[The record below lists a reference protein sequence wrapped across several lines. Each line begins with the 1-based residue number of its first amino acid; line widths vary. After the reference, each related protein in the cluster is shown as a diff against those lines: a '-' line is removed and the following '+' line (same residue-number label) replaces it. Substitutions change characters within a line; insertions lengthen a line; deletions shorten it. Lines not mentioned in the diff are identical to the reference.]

1 MPDQP
6 SWIKRLPEILAKLQ
20 APEAPPFLDR
30 AAVEELFH
38 LRRRRAIDLLGLVG
52 GYKLGKTYLAPRE
65 AVVRFLEAPQRR
77 AAAAQA
83 SDRFE
88 QVQLALGEARHELAQ
103 HRILVPDLPGV
114 AFAGLPDGI
123 RFQPGQL
130 TLCFEQPAELIE
142 KLIALA
148 QALTNDYETFERSW
162 AAQTPAPQ
170 AGAGGAP

>member
-6 SWIKRLPEILAKLQ
+6 SWIERVPEILAELQ
-20 APEAPPFLDR
+20 APGAPPFLDR
-30 AAVEELFH
+30 SLVEKLFR
-38 LRRRRAIDLLGLVG
+38 LRRRRAIDLLCLVG

-65 AVVRFLEAPQRR
+65 AVVRFLEQPPRR
-77 AAAAQA
+77 SAAAQE
-83 SDRFE
+83 SCRFE

-103 HRILVPDLPGV
+103 HRILVPDVPGV
-114 AFAGLPDGI
+114 EFAGLPDGI

-130 TLCFEQPAELIE
+130 TLSFEQPAELIE

-148 QALTNDYETFERSW
+148 QALTNDYETFERSL

-170 AGAGGAP
+170 AGAVGAP

>member
-6 SWIKRLPEILAKLQ
+6 SWIKRLPEILEKLK

-30 AAVEELFH
+30 ARVEELFQ

-77 AAAAQA
+77 SAAAQER
-83 SDRFE
+83 DRFE
-88 QVQLALGEARHELAQ
+88 HVQLALGKSRHELSQ

-114 AFAGLPDGI
+114 AFAGLPEGI
-123 RFQPGQL
+123 RFEPGQL
-130 TLCFEQPAELIE
+130 TLSFGQPAELVE

-148 QALTNDYETFERSW
+148 QALTNDYETFERTL
-162 AAQTPAPQ
+162 ATQTLAPQ
-170 AGAGGAP
+170 PGVGDAP